1 MLSEG
6 LKDRWEATSYTHS
19 PPPIALRSN
28 YSICGGCL
36 YLRIARM
43 HADFLSRCSLFRF
56 FSAIALSRF
65 YFGPFLIT
73 TTHSHICSLYILD
86 ECSKEMFKFWQNILS
101 VYIHGLNG
109 WAQSNFSGFTAP
121 AEHCS
126 HTKRESTPA
135 KHQSVYTIHT
145 GLWPRFLKD
154 FQLRVHLSDL
164 EIFKISP
171 PSPLPV
177 IEFPS
182 QAENIASVL
191 CFVFVIKSWIL
202 WIYIYFYTL
211 IFGSVNMLFI
221 PFFLFRHTK
230 VTL

>member
-1 MLSEG
+1 
-6 LKDRWEATSYTHS
+6 
-19 PPPIALRSN
+19 
-28 YSICGGCL
+28 
-36 YLRIARM
+36 M
-43 HADFLSRCSLFRF
+43 HADFLSRRSLFRF

-121 AEHCS
+121 AENCS

-145 GLWPRFLKD
+145 GLWPRFLKY
-154 FQLRVHLSDL
+154 FQIRVHLSDL

-171 PSPLPV
+171 PPPPSYRVPLSDGKHGWR
-177 IEFPS
+177 FM
-182 QAENIASVL
+182 L
-191 CFVFVIKSWIL
+191 CFCNQIL
-202 WIYIYFYTL
+202 NIMNLY
-211 IFGSVNMLFI
+211 LFLHFNI
-221 PFFLFRHTK
+221 WVGEYAFHSFLF
-230 VTL
+230 V